1 MSERVK
7 SALNAI
13 VGFANRAPWVVL
25 GVALLIGSACW
36 WYGSHL
42 EAHTD
47 FLDLVPKDTPGY
59 RAYERQLGRV
69 GGGASLIIIAE
80 SPDRLANER
89 YIDDAY
95 QKVAAID
102 AEHEACLKPCGQD
115 PVCKAR
121 CGPKV
126 ISYIEHGTKDV
137 HKFYEDN
144 KWLYAELKDLEDADR
159 TLDHQIAIKS
169 GMVDDF
175 DDDTTPAPAPATA
188 DGGAATASDAG
199 APAAAAGD
207 GGAEA
212 GAADKNG
219 KKPALGMNEFRTRW
233 RDEADKKDDF
243 PRGYFETDDGTLAAL
258 RIITLTT
265 GTGEGASDI
274 LHDRARQIVKELNPA
289 SYNPAMRVGLAGDI
303 PNAVEEKRSIISE
316 AVWAS
321 LLALALILGGVVWY
335 YKSPWSILVIT
346 LPALMG
352 VGSAYAFA
360 MWRYG
365 YVNTAGAF
373 LGAIILGNGINYPIV
388 LLSRYREF
396 RARGQAPEEARRN
409 AVWNSM
415 RAELL
420 GASVAA
426 IAYGSLTITRSR
438 GFSQFGT
445 IGFVGMLFV
454 WLWMIPLVPALITLI
469 ERAQARLPSWMR
481 ESLPRV
487 REDDSQGFLTGFLA
501 RFTERFR
508 WPILAIGTLAT
519 VALAYKIPE
528 YVKDP
533 WEYHFDKLG
542 SKGTRHVGGANEWSA
557 KADKI
562 FGRKLNIAGAR
573 VLVDHPGQAAAV
585 RQQILEND
593 KKDPEGQLI
602 VDVKTVETLLPGD
615 AELQKKKLEVLD
627 RIRSRLTERVLFDMS
642 PQERKDLEEL
652 RPPETLTAIEGKD
665 LPDILRRR
673 FEEID
678 GTIGTLMYVQFRND
692 IGLSNGRT
700 VLRIAKTTDNVVLP
714 DGTLVH
720 TASGSTRYAEL
731 IRSMTRDAPL
741 ATIVSFGAVI
751 VVVLIA
757 THSAR
762 GAAAVLASLL
772 MGVLWMV
779 GLAAHFDLRLNFLN
793 FVALPITFGIGCEY
807 PFNIYDRSRL
817 LGGDVSAS
825 VKRVAGAVMLCSFTT
840 TVGYG
845 SLLVADNQALE
856 SFGRLAVTGEITT
869 LLCAVLVLP
878 ALLHVMRNAAA
889 KKAEA
894 ANKT

>member
-1 MSERVK
+1 MSERVR
-7 SALNAI
+7 NVFTAI
-13 VGFANRAPWVVL
+13 VNFANRSPWLVL
-25 GVALLIGSACW
+25 FVALVMGGTCW

-47 FLDLVPKDTPGY
+47 FLDLVPKDTPGFQ
-59 RAYERQLGRV
+59 AYERQLGRV
-69 GGGASLIIIAE
+69 GGGASLIVVTE
-80 SPDRLANER
+80 SPDRIANEK
-89 YIDDAY
+89 YIDAIY
-95 QKVAAID
+95 EKLGAIAAD
-102 AEHEACLKPCGQD
+102 HEACTKKCGED
-115 PVCKAR
+115 LACKAR

-126 ISYIEHGTKDV
+126 VSYIEHGTKDV

-159 TLDHQIAIKS
+159 TLDKQIAIKS
-169 GMVDDF
+169 GMVDDLES
-175 DDDTTPAPAPATA
+175 DDEPAPAPAAADGGATADAGAAVAPAPPGDAGA
-188 DGGAATASDAG
+188 DGGAA
-199 APAAAAGD
+199 
-207 GGAEA
+207 GGA
-212 GAADKNG
+212 KG
-219 KKPALGMNEFRTRW
+219 KKPALGMTSFRDRW
-233 RDEADKKDDF
+233 KADADKKDDF

-265 GTGEGASDI
+265 GSGENAADI
-274 LHDRARQIVKELNPA
+274 LHDRVRQMIRDLDPKAFHPD
-289 SYNPAMRVGLAGDI
+289 MKVGLAGDI

-321 LLALALILGGVVWY
+321 VLALVLILSGVVWY
-335 YKSPWSILVIT
+335 YRSFWSIFVIA
-346 LPALMG
+346 LPALLG

-360 MWRYG
+360 MWKYG

-396 RARGQAPEEARRN
+396 RARGQEPEDARRN
-409 AVWNSM
+409 AVWNSL

-454 WLWMIPLVPALITLI
+454 WLWMIPLVPALIVLI
-469 ERAQARLPSWMR
+469 ERAQARLPAWMR
-481 ESLPRV
+481 ESLPKI
-487 REDDSQGFLTGFLA
+487 REDDSQGWLTGFLA

-508 WPILAIGTLAT
+508 HPILVIAVIIT
-519 VALAYKIPE
+519 ALLVYKIPG
-528 YVKDP
+528 YVADP

-542 SKGTRHVGGANEWSA
+542 SKGTRHTGGANEWSA

-573 VLVDHPGQAAAV
+573 VLVDYPGQAAAV
-585 RQQILEND
+585 KKQILEND
-593 KKDPEGQLI
+593 KKDPQGTTI
-602 VDVKTVETLLPGD
+602 VDIKTVDAFLPGD

-627 RIRSRLTERVLFDMS
+627 RIRDRLTERVLFDMD
-642 PQERKDLEEL
+642 PKERKDLEDL
-652 RPPETLTAIEGKD
+652 RPPERLKELGGKD
-665 LPDILRRR
+665 LPDILRRK

-678 GTIGTLMYVQFRND
+678 GTIGTLMYIEFRHD

-700 VLRIAKTTDNVVLP
+700 VLRIAKTTDNIVLP

-731 IRSMTRDAPL
+731 IRSMTRDAPV
-741 ATIVSFGAVI
+741 ATIASFGAVI
-751 VVVLIA
+751 VVVVIA
-757 THSAR
+757 THSLR

-779 GLAAHFDLRLNFLN
+779 GIAAHTDLRLNFLN

-817 LGGDVSAS
+817 LGGDINAA
-825 VKRVAGAVMLCSFTT
+825 VKRVAGAVALCSFTT

-856 SFGRLAVTGEITT
+856 SFGRLAVCGEITT
-869 LLCAVLVLP
+869 FLCAILVLP
-878 ALLHVMRNAAA
+878 SLLHVI
-889 KKAEA
+889 KSKSGKA
-894 ANKT
+894 T

>member
-1 MSERVK
+1 MSERVRTIFT
-7 SALNAI
+7 AI
-13 VGFANRAPWVVL
+13 VHFANRSPWIVL
-25 GVALLIGSACW
+25 FAALLTGGACW

-59 RAYERQLGRV
+59 QAYERQLGRV
-69 GGGASLIIIAE
+69 GGGASLIVVAE
-80 SPDRLANER
+80 SPDRLANEK
-89 YIDDAY
+89 YIDDVYA
-95 QKVAAID
+95 KVTALA
-102 AEHEACLKPCGQD
+102 AEHETCVKKCAED
-115 PVCKAR
+115 AACKAK
-121 CGPKV
+121 CGPRV

-137 HKFYEDN
+137 QKFYADN
-144 KWLYAELKDLEDADR
+144 KWLYADLKDLEAADH
-159 TLDHQIAIKS
+159 TLDKQIALS
-169 GMVDDF
+169 GGMVENLLEDE
-175 DDDTTPAPAPATA
+175 PAPAPKAPLA
-188 DGGAATASDAG
+188 ASDAG
-199 APAAAAGD
+199 APGD
-207 GGAEA
+207 A
-212 GAADKNG
+212 GAVAEGDPDKV
-219 KKPALGMNEFRTRW
+219 KKPSLGMGDFKKRW
-233 RDEADKKDDF
+233 KEEATKHDDF
-243 PRGYFETDDGTLAAL
+243 PRGYFETEDGSIVAL

-265 GTGEGASDI
+265 GTGENASDI
-274 LHDRARQIVKELNPA
+274 LHDRAKKIIDEQKPSA
-289 SYNPAMRVGLAGDI
+289 YHPQMKAGLAGDI
-303 PNAVEEKRSIISE
+303 PNAVEEKRSIITE

-321 LLALALILGGVVWY
+321 GLALILILGGVVWY
-335 YKSPWSILVIT
+335 YRSPWSILVIA
-346 LPALMG
+346 LPALLG

-396 RARGQAPEEARRN
+396 RARGQQPEEARQN
-409 AVWNSM
+409 AVWNSL

-454 WLWMIPLVPALITLI
+454 WLWMIPLVPALLTLI

-481 ESLPRV
+481 ESLPKI
-487 REDDSQGFLTGFLA
+487 REDDSQGWFTGFLA
-501 RFTERFR
+501 RITERYR
-508 WPILAIGTLAT
+508 WPI
-519 VALAYKIPE
+519 VALFTLVTLGLSYKIPE

-542 SKGTRHVGGANEWSA
+542 SKGTRASGGANEWSS
-557 KADKI
+557 KADKV

-573 VLVDHPGQAAAV
+573 VLVDHPGQADAV
-585 RQQILEND
+585 RAKILDND
-593 KKDPEGQLI
+593 MKDPEGRVI
-602 VDVKTVETLLPGD
+602 VDVVTVDNFLPGNQD
-615 AELQKKKLEVLD
+615 VQKKKLEVLES
-627 RIRSRLTERVLFDMS
+627 IRSRLTERVLS
-642 PQERKDLEEL
+642 SVTEAERKDLEEL
-652 RPPETLTAIEGKD
+652 RPPEELKPIDGKN

-700 VLRIAKTTDNVVLP
+700 VLRIAKTTDNIVLD

-731 IRSMTRDAPL
+731 IRSMKRDAPV
-741 ATIVSFGAVI
+741 ATFASFGAVI
-751 VVVLIA
+751 LVVLIA
-757 THSAR
+757 THSLK
-762 GAAAVLASLL
+762 GAAAVIASLL

-779 GLAAHFDLRLNFLN
+779 GLAAHVDIRLNFLN

-817 LGGDVSAS
+817 LNGDVSAA

-856 SFGRLAVTGEITT
+856 SFGRLAVGGEITT
-869 LLCAVLVLP
+869 FLCAVIFLP
-878 ALLHVMRNAAA
+878 ALLFII
-889 KKAEA
+889 KS
-894 ANKT
+894 KTKLT

>member
-1 MSERVK
+1 MSERVR
-7 SALNAI
+7 AVFTAI
-13 VGFANRAPWVVL
+13 VNVANRRPWFVL
-25 GVALLIGSACW
+25 VVALLMGSACW

-59 RAYERQLGRV
+59 QAYERQLGRV
-69 GGGASLIIIAE
+69 GGGASLIVVVK
-80 SPDRLANER
+80 SPDRLANEK
-89 YIDDAY
+89 YVDDVYA
-95 QKVAAID
+95 KLSSMA
-102 AEHEACLKPCGQD
+102 AEHESCLKPCGENAA
-115 PVCKAR
+115 CKAA

-144 KWLYAELKDLEDADR
+144 KWLYADLKDLEDADR
-159 TLDHQIAIKS
+159 TLDRQIAIKS
-169 GMVDDF
+169 GMVDDLGG
-175 DDDTTPAPAPATA
+175 DDPAPAPKPAATT
-188 DGGAATASDAG
+188 DGGAAAD
-199 APAAAAGD
+199 
-207 GGAEA
+207 A
-212 GAADKNG
+212 GAADAGALG
-219 KKPALGMNEFRTRW
+219 KDGKPVNPEKKSALGMDEFRTRW
-233 RDEADKKDDF
+233 KADASKHDDF

-265 GTGEGASDI
+265 GTGEHSSDI
-274 LHDRARQIVKELNPA
+274 LHDRVKQIVKDQNPT
-289 SYNPAMRVGLAGDI
+289 SYNPEMKVGLAGDI

-321 LLALALILGGVVWY
+321 ALALVLILGGVVWY
-335 YKSPWSILVIT
+335 YRSPWSIFVIA
-346 LPALMG
+346 LPALLG

-396 RARGQAPEEARRN
+396 RARGQEPEAARHN
-409 AVWNSM
+409 AVWNSL
-415 RAELL
+415 RAELV

-469 ERAQARLPSWMR
+469 ERAQANLPKWMR
-481 ESLPRV
+481 EPLPRI
-487 REDDSQGFLTGFLA
+487 REDDSQGWLTGFLA
-501 RFTERFR
+501 RFTERYR
-508 WPILAIGTLAT
+508 WAILAVAT
-519 VALAYKIPE
+519 VITLVLFYKIPG
-528 YVKDP
+528 YVRDP

-542 SKGTRHVGGANEWSA
+542 SKGTRQAGGANEWSSN
-557 KADKI
+557 ADKI

-573 VLVDHPGQAAAV
+573 ILVDHPGQTSAV
-585 RQQILEND
+585 KAQIFAND
-593 KKDPEGQLI
+593 AKDPEGKLI
-602 VDVKTVETLLPGD
+602 VDITTVENLLPGD
-615 AELQKKKLEVLD
+615 AKLQAQKLAVLE
-627 RIRSRLTERVLFDMS
+627 RIRGRLTERVLFDMD
-642 PQERKDLEEL
+642 PDERAKLEEL
-652 RPPETLTAIEGKD
+652 RPPETLAQIEGKD
-665 LPDILRRR
+665 LPLILRRK
-673 FEEID
+673 FEEIN
-678 GTIGTLMYVQFRND
+678 GVIGTLMYVQFRND
-692 IGLSNGRT
+692 IGFSNGRT
-700 VLRIAKTTDNVVLP
+700 VLRIAKTTDNIVLP

-731 IRSMTRDAPL
+731 IRSMTRDAPV
-741 ATIVSFGAVI
+741 ATGASFVAVI
-751 VVVLIA
+751 IVVLIA
-757 THSAR
+757 THSRR

-772 MGVLWMV
+772 MGVVWMV
-779 GLAAHFDLRLNFLN
+779 GLAAYADVRLNFLN

-807 PFNIYDRSRL
+807 PFNIFDRSRL
-817 LGGDVSAS
+817 LDGDVSGA
-825 VKRVAGAVMLCSFTT
+825 VRRVGGAVMLCSFTT

-869 LLCAVLVLP
+869 LLCAILVLP
-878 ALLHVMRNAAA
+878 ALLHVIKKKPTA
-889 KKAEA
+889 KA
-894 ANKT
+894 

>member
-7 SALNAI
+7 NALNAI
-13 VGFANRAPWVVL
+13 VGFANRSPWIVL
-25 GVALLIGSACW
+25 GIALMIGSACW

-102 AEHEACLKPCGQD
+102 AEHEACVKPCGAD
-115 PVCKAR
+115 AACKER

-175 DDDTTPAPAPATA
+175 DDDTASAPAA
-188 DGGAATASDAG
+188 DAG
-199 APAAAAGD
+199 AAAAVDAGAVTVTASD

-212 GAADKNG
+212 GAADAKG

-233 RDEADKKDDF
+233 KAEADKKDDF

-274 LHDRARQIVKELNPA
+274 LHDRARQIVKDLAPA
-289 SYNPAMRVGLAGDI
+289 SYNKDMRVGLAGDI

-321 LLALALILGGVVWY
+321 VLALVLILVGVVWY

-346 LPALMG
+346 LPAFMG

-396 RARGQAPEEARRN
+396 RARGQQPEEARRN

-469 ERAQARLPSWMR
+469 ERAQAHLPSWMR

-487 REDDSQGFLTGFLA
+487 RDDDSQGFLSGFLA

-508 WPILAIGTLAT
+508 WPILAVASIATIG
-519 VALAYKIPE
+519 LAYKIPE

-615 AELQKKKLEVLD
+615 DALQKQKLEVLD

-652 RPPETLTAIEGKD
+652 RPPETLTAIEGKN

-751 VVVLIA
+751 IVVLIA
-757 THSAR
+757 THSVR

-772 MGVLWMV
+772 MGVVWMV
-779 GLAAHFDLRLNFLN
+779 GLASHADLRLNFLN

-817 LGGDVSAS
+817 LNGDVSAA

-856 SFGRLAVTGEITT
+856 SFGRLAVTGEVTT
-869 LLCAVLVLP
+869 LLCAIFVLP
-878 ALLHVMRNAAA
+878 SLLHVMRSFAAR
-889 KKAEA
+889 KK
-894 ANKT
+894 T

>member
-1 MSERVK
+1 MSERVR
-7 SALNAI
+7 AAFNAI
-13 VGFANRAPWVVL
+13 VNLANRAPWLVL
-25 GVALLIGSACW
+25 GVALIMGSACW

-47 FLDLVPKDTPGY
+47 FLDLVPKDTPGFQ
-59 RAYERQLGRV
+59 AYERQLGRV
-69 GGGASLIIIAE
+69 GGGASLIVVVK
-80 SPDRLANER
+80 SPDRLANEK
-89 YIDDAY
+89 YVDDVYA
-95 QKVAAID
+95 KLASMA
-102 AEHEACLKPCGQD
+102 AEHDACLKPCAED
-115 PVCKAR
+115 AACKAA

-144 KWLYAELKDLEDADR
+144 KWLYADLADLEDADR
-159 TLDHQIAIKS
+159 TLDRQIAIKS
-169 GMVDDF
+169 GMVDDLLG
-175 DDDTTPAPAPATA
+175 DDPPPAPKPGVPATA
-188 DGGAATASDAG
+188 D
-199 APAAAAGD
+199 
-207 GGAEA
+207 A
-212 GAADKNG
+212 GAADGGQVG
-219 KKPALGMNEFRTRW
+219 KDGKPLNPEKKSALGMDEFRTRW
-233 RDEADKKDDF
+233 KADASKHDDF

-265 GTGEGASDI
+265 GTGERSSDI
-274 LHDRARQIVKELNPA
+274 LHDRVKQIVKDQNPT
-289 SYNPAMRVGLAGDI
+289 SYNPEMKVGLAGDI
-303 PNAVEEKRSIISE
+303 PNAVEEKRSIITE

-321 LLALALILGGVVWY
+321 VLALVLILAGVVWY
-335 YKSPWSILVIT
+335 YRTPWSIFVIA
-346 LPALMG
+346 LPALLG

-396 RARGQAPEEARRN
+396 RARGQEPEDARRN
-409 AVWNSM
+409 AVWNSL

-469 ERAQARLPSWMR
+469 ERAQARLPEWMR
-481 ESLPRV
+481 EPLPKI
-487 REDDSQGFLTGFLA
+487 REDDSQGWLTGFLA
-501 RFTERFR
+501 RFTERWR
-508 WPILAIGTLAT
+508 WPILAVAT
-519 VALAYKIPE
+519 VITLGLAYKIPG

-542 SKGTRHVGGANEWSA
+542 SKGTRQSGGANEWSSN
-557 KADKI
+557 ADKI

-573 VLVDHPGQAAAV
+573 ILVDHPGQTSAV
-585 RQQILEND
+585 KAQIFAND
-593 KKDPEGQLI
+593 AKDPEGKLI
-602 VDVKTVETLLPGD
+602 VDITTVENLLPGNEKVQ
-615 AELQKKKLEVLD
+615 AQKLEVLD
-627 RIRSRLTERVLFDMS
+627 RIRSRLTERVMFDMD
-642 PQERKDLEEL
+642 PDERAKLEEL
-652 RPPETLTAIEGKD
+652 RPPETLAALEGKD
-665 LPDILRRR
+665 LPLILRRK
-673 FEEID
+673 FEEIN

-692 IGLSNGRT
+692 IGFSNGRT

-741 ATIVSFGAVI
+741 ATGASFGAVI
-751 VVVLIA
+751 IVVIIA
-757 THSAR
+757 THSRR
-762 GAAAVLASLL
+762 GAAAVLAALL
-772 MGVLWMV
+772 MGVVWMV
-779 GLAAHFDLRLNFLN
+779 GLAAHADLRLNFLN

-807 PFNIYDRSRL
+807 PFNIFDRSRL
-817 LGGDVSAS
+817 LDGDVSGA
-825 VKRVAGAVMLCSFTT
+825 VKRVGGAVMLCSFTT

-845 SLLVADNQALE
+845 SLLVADNQALA
-856 SFGRLAVTGEITT
+856 SFGRLAVCGEITT
-869 LLCAVLVLP
+869 LLCAILVLP
-878 ALLHVMRNAAA
+878 ALLHVIKKKTPAAA
-889 KKAEA
+889 KS
-894 ANKT
+894 

>member
-1 MSERVK
+1 MSERVRK
-7 SALNAI
+7 VFTAI
-13 VGFANRAPWVVL
+13 VNFANRSPWLVL
-25 GVALLIGSACW
+25 LIALLMGGACW

-59 RAYERQLGRV
+59 QAYERQLGRV
-69 GGGASLIIIAE
+69 GGGASLIVVTE
-80 SPDRLANER
+80 SPSREANEKFIDAV
-89 YIDDAY
+89 YDKLGVIAADHAACIAKCGDDA
-95 QKVAAID
+95 
-102 AEHEACLKPCGQD
+102 ACKT
-115 PVCKAR
+115 R

-126 ISYIEHGTKDV
+126 VNYIEHGTKDV

-159 TLDHQIAIKS
+159 TLDKQIAIKS
-169 GMVDDF
+169 GMVDDLDG
-175 DDDTTPAPAPATA
+175 DDPPPAP
-188 DGGAATASDAG
+188 
-199 APAAAAGD
+199 AGD
-207 GGAEA
+207 GGASASADGGAPAAPPGDA
-212 GAADKNG
+212 GADSGADSKG
-219 KKPALGMNEFRTRW
+219 KKPALGMTSFRDRW
-233 RDEADKKDDF
+233 KADADKKDDF

-265 GTGEGASDI
+265 GSGENAADI
-274 LHDRARQIVKELNPA
+274 LHDRVRQIVKDLNPPA
-289 SYNPAMRVGLAGDI
+289 FHPAMKVGLAGDI

-321 LLALALILGGVVWY
+321 VLALVLILTGVVWY
-335 YKSPWSILVIT
+335 YRSIWSIFVIA
-346 LPALMG
+346 LPALLG

-396 RARGQAPEEARRN
+396 RARGQEPEDARRN
-409 AVWNSM
+409 AVWNSL

-454 WLWMIPLVPALITLI
+454 WLWMIPLVPALIVLI

-481 ESLPRV
+481 ERLPKI
-487 REDDSQGFLTGFLA
+487 REDDSQGWLTGFIA
-501 RFTERFR
+501 RFTYRYR
-508 WPILAIGTLAT
+508 YGIIAVASVITIL
-519 VALAYKIPE
+519 LAYKIPG
-528 YVKDP
+528 YVRDP

-542 SKGTRHVGGANEWSA
+542 SKGTRHTGGANEWSG

-573 VLVDHPGQAAAV
+573 VLVDYPEQAAAV
-585 RQQILEND
+585 KAQILAND
-593 KKDPEGQLI
+593 KKDPEGTLI
-602 VDVKTVETLLPGD
+602 VDIKTVEAFLPGD
-615 AELQKKKLEVLD
+615 TELQKKKLEVLD
-627 RIRSRLTERVLFDMS
+627 RIRDRLSERVLFDME
-642 PQERKDLEEL
+642 PKERKDLEEL
-652 RPPETLTAIEGKD
+652 RPPETLKELGGKD
-665 LPDILRRR
+665 LPNILRRK
-673 FEEID
+673 FEEIN
-678 GTIGTLMYVQFRND
+678 GTIGTLMYVEFRHD

-731 IRSMTRDAPL
+731 IRSMTRDAPV
-741 ATIVSFGAVI
+741 ATIASFGAVI
-751 VVVLIA
+751 VVVVIA
-757 THSAR
+757 THSLR

-779 GLAAHFDLRLNFLN
+779 GIAAHTDLRLNFLN

-817 LGGDVSAS
+817 LGGDINAA
-825 VKRVAGAVMLCSFTT
+825 VKRVAGAVALCSFTT

-856 SFGRLAVTGEITT
+856 SFGRLAVCGEITT
-869 LLCAVLVLP
+869 FLCALFFLP
-878 ALLHVMRNAAA
+878 ALLHVI
-889 KKAEA
+889 KSKSG
-894 ANKT
+894 KVT

>member
-1 MSERVK
+1 MRMSDRFK
-7 SALNAI
+7 NFLNA
-13 VGFANRAPWVVL
+13 VVTFSNRSPWTVL
-25 GVALLIGSACW
+25 AVALLVGSACW

-69 GGGASLIIIAE
+69 GGGASLIIIVE

-102 AEHEACLKPCGQD
+102 AEHTACIKSCGED
-115 PVCKAR
+115 AACKAR

-126 ISYIEHGTKDV
+126 VSYIEHGTKDV

-159 TLDHQIAIKS
+159 TLDRQIAIKS
-169 GMVDDF
+169 GMVDDLE
-175 DDDTTPAPAPATA
+175 DDVPPAADAGAAAATDGGTA
-188 DGGAATASDAG
+188 AATDGGA
-199 APAAAAGD
+199 AAAAGD
-207 GGAEA
+207 GGA
-212 GAADKNG
+212 DKNA

-233 RDEADKKDDF
+233 KEDADKHDDF
-243 PRGYFETDDGTLAAL
+243 PRGYFETDDGTMAAL

-274 LHDRARQIVKELNPA
+274 LHDRARKIVTDLKPA
-289 SYNPAMRVGLAGDI
+289 SYHPAMRVGLAGDI

-321 LLALALILGGVVWY
+321 ALALLLILGGVVWY
-335 YKSPWSILVIT
+335 YKSPWSVFVIA

-396 RARGQAPEEARRN
+396 RARGQEPEDARRS
-409 AVWNSM
+409 AVWNSL

-469 ERAQARLPSWMR
+469 ERAQARLPPWLR
-481 ESLPRV
+481 ESLPKV
-487 REDDSQGFLTGFLA
+487 KADDSQGFLTGFLA
-501 RFTERFR
+501 RFTERYR
-508 WPILAIGTLAT
+508 WPILAVATLAT
-519 VALAYKIPE
+519 MALAYKIPN
-528 YVKDP
+528 YIKDP
-533 WEYHFDKLG
+533 WEYDFDKLG
-542 SKGTRHVGGANEWSA
+542 SKGTRHVGGANEWSF

-562 FGRKLNIAGAR
+562 FGRKFNIAGAR
-573 VLVDHPGQAAAV
+573 VLVDHPGQAAPV
-585 RQQILEND
+585 RTQILAND
-593 KKDPEGQLI
+593 AADPQGQLI
-602 VDVKTVETLLPGD
+602 VDVKTVETLLPGTP
-615 AELQKKKLEVLD
+615 EQQKQKLEVLD

-652 RPPETLTAIEGKD
+652 RPPETITAIQPKD

-678 GTIGTLMYVQFRND
+678 GTIGTLMYVEFRHD

-731 IRSMTRDAPL
+731 INSMTRDAPL
-741 ATIVSFGAVI
+741 ATIASFGAVI
-751 VVVLIA
+751 IVVLIA
-757 THSAR
+757 THSLK
-762 GAAAVLASLL
+762 GAVAVLASLL
-772 MGVLWMV
+772 MGVIWMV
-779 GLAAHFDLRLNFLN
+779 GLAAHADLRLNFLN

-817 LGGDVSAS
+817 LGGDVSAA

-856 SFGRLAVTGEITT
+856 SFGRLAVTGEVTT
-869 LLCAVLVLP
+869 FLCAVLVLP
-878 ALLHVMRNAAA
+878 ALLHVLRNTA
-889 KKAEA
+889 KP
-894 ANKT
+894 T

>member
-1 MSERVK
+1 MSERVR
-7 SALNAI
+7 AAFTAI
-13 VGFANRAPWVVL
+13 VNLANRRPWLVL
-25 GVALLIGSACW
+25 AVALLMGSACW

-59 RAYERQLGRV
+59 QAYERQLGRV
-69 GGGASLIIIAE
+69 GGGASLIVVVK
-80 SPDRLANER
+80 SPDRNANEK
-89 YIDDAY
+89 YVDDVYA
-95 QKVAAID
+95 KLASMA
-102 AEHEACLKPCGQD
+102 AEHETCVKQCGENAACTE
-115 PVCKAR
+115 A
-121 CGPKV
+121 CGPRV

-144 KWLYAELKDLEDADR
+144 KWLYADLKDLEDADR
-159 TLDHQIAIKS
+159 TLDRQIAIKS
-169 GMVDDF
+169 GMVDDLLG
-175 DDDTTPAPAPATA
+175 DDPPAPKPGLAA
-188 DGGAATASDAG
+188 GADAG
-199 APAAAAGD
+199 AAAAVGKD
-207 GGAEA
+207 GKPVNPE
-212 GAADKNG
+212 
-219 KKPALGMNEFRTRW
+219 KKSALGMDEYRTRW
-233 RDEADKKDDF
+233 KADASKHDDF

-265 GTGEGASDI
+265 GTGEHSSDI
-274 LHDRARQIVKELNPA
+274 LHDRVKQIVKDQNPS
-289 SYNPAMRVGLAGDI
+289 SYHPEMKVGLAGDI

-321 LLALALILGGVVWY
+321 ALALVLILAGVVWY
-335 YKSPWSILVIT
+335 YRSPWSIFVIA
-346 LPALMG
+346 LPALLG

-396 RARGQAPEEARRN
+396 RARGQEPEEARHN
-409 AVWNSM
+409 AVWNSL

-469 ERAQARLPSWMR
+469 ERAQAKLPSWMR
-481 ESLPRV
+481 EPLPKI
-487 REDDSQGFLTGFLA
+487 REDDSQGWLTGFLA
-501 RFTERFR
+501 RFTERYR
-508 WPILAIGTLAT
+508 WPILAVATVVTLA
-519 VALAYKIPE
+519 LSYKIPG

-542 SKGTRHVGGANEWSA
+542 SKGTRQTGGANEWSSN
-557 KADKI
+557 ADKI

-573 VLVDHPGQAAAV
+573 ILVDHPGQTSDVKA
-585 RQQILEND
+585 QIFAND
-593 KKDPEGQLI
+593 AKDPEGKLI
-602 VDVKTVETLLPGD
+602 VDITTVENLLPGD
-615 AELQKKKLEVLD
+615 ATLQAQKLEVLE
-627 RIRSRLTERVLFDMS
+627 RIRSRLTERVLFDME
-642 PQERKDLEEL
+642 PDERTKLEEL
-652 RPPETLTAIEGKD
+652 RPPETLAPIGGKD
-665 LPDILRRR
+665 LPLILRRK
-673 FEEID
+673 FEEIN

-692 IGLSNGRT
+692 IGFSNGRT
-700 VLRIAKTTDNVVLP
+700 VLRIAKTTDNIVLP

-741 ATIVSFGAVI
+741 ATGASFGAVI
-751 VVVLIA
+751 IVVLIA
-757 THSAR
+757 THSRR
-762 GAAAVLASLL
+762 GAAAVLAALL

-779 GLAAHFDLRLNFLN
+779 GIAAHADLRLNFLN
-793 FVALPITFGIGCEY
+793 FVALPITFGIGTEY
-807 PFNIYDRSRL
+807 PFNIFDRSRL
-817 LGGDVSAS
+817 LGGDVSGA
-825 VKRVAGAVMLCSFTT
+825 VKRVGGAVMLCSFTT

-856 SFGRLAVTGEITT
+856 SFGRLAVCGEITT
-869 LLCAVLVLP
+869 LLCAVIVLP
-878 ALLHVMRNAAA
+878 ALLHVIKAKTPPAKPAA
-889 KKAEA
+889 
-894 ANKT
+894 

>member
-7 SALNAI
+7 NALNAI
-13 VGFANRAPWVVL
+13 VTFANRSPWIVL
-25 GVALLIGSACW
+25 GIALLIGGSCW

-59 RAYERQLGRV
+59 QAYERQLGRV
-69 GGGASLIIIAE
+69 GGGASLIVIAE

-102 AEHEACLKPCGQD
+102 AEHEACLKPCGTD
-115 PVCKAR
+115 AACKAR

-144 KWLYAELKDLEDADR
+144 KWLYADLKDLEDADR
-159 TLDHQIAIKS
+159 TLDRQIAIKS
-169 GMVDDF
+169 GMVDDL
-175 DDDTTPAPAPATA
+175 DDDGPAAAADAGTSDGGAPAATA
-188 DGGAATASDAG
+188 ASDGGAA
-199 APAAAAGD
+199 
-207 GGAEA
+207 EA
-212 GAADKNG
+212 GADKNA

-233 RDEADKKDDF
+233 KADADKHDDF
-243 PRGYFETDDGTLAAL
+243 PRGYFETDDGTMAAL

-274 LHDRARQIVKELNPA
+274 LHDRARQIVKDLKPA
-289 SYNPAMRVGLAGDI
+289 AYHPQMRVGLAGDI

-321 LLALALILGGVVWY
+321 ALALALILAGVIWY
-335 YKSPWSILVIT
+335 YRSPWSILVIA

-360 MWRYG
+360 MVRYG

-396 RARGQAPEEARRN
+396 RARGQEPEDARRN

-469 ERAQARLPSWMR
+469 ERAQARLPPWMR

-487 REDDSQGFLTGFLA
+487 RADDSQGFLTGFLA
-501 RFTERFR
+501 RFTERYR
-508 WPILAIGTLAT
+508 WPILAIATLITIGLFA
-519 VALAYKIPE
+519 KIPT
-528 YVKDP
+528 YVQDP
-533 WEYHFDKLG
+533 WEYDFDKLG
-542 SKGTRHVGGANEWSA
+542 SKGTRHVGGANEWSG

-585 RQQILEND
+585 RAQILEND
-593 KKDPEGQLI
+593 KNDRQGQLI
-602 VDVKTVETLLPGD
+602 VDVKTVESLLPGD
-615 AELQKKKLEVLD
+615 DELQKKKLDVLE

-642 PQERKDLEEL
+642 PQERKDLEDL
-652 RPPETLTAIEGKD
+652 RPPETLTAIQAKD
-665 LPDILRRR
+665 LPDILRRK

-678 GTIGTLMYVQFRND
+678 GTIGTLMYVQFRTD
-692 IGLSNGRT
+692 IGFSNGRT

-731 IRSMTRDAPL
+731 IRSMTRDAPV
-741 ATIVSFGAVI
+741 ATFVSFGAVI
-751 VVVLIA
+751 IVVIIA
-757 THSAR
+757 THSLR

-779 GLAAHFDLRLNFLN
+779 GIAAYSDLRLNFLN

-817 LGGDVSAS
+817 LGGDVSAA

-869 LLCAVLVLP
+869 FLCAVLVLP
-878 ALLHVMRNAAA
+878 ALLHVMRGDSR
-889 KKAEA
+889 
-894 ANKT
+894 KT

>member
-1 MSERVK
+1 MPMSDRLKRFLEAVV
-7 SALNAI
+7 S
-13 VGFANRAPWVVL
+13 FSNRSPWVVL
-25 GVALLIGSACW
+25 GLALIVGSSCW

-69 GGGASLIIIAE
+69 GGGASLIIVAE

-95 QKVAAID
+95 EKVAAI
-102 AEHEACLKPCGQD
+102 ANEHEACVKACGED
-115 PVCKAR
+115 AACKTR

-126 ISYIEHGTKDV
+126 VSYIEHGTKDIR
-137 HKFYEDN
+137 KFYEDN

-159 TLDHQIAIKS
+159 TLDRQIAIKS
-169 GMVDDF
+169 GMVDDLE
-175 DDDTTPAPAPATA
+175 DDAPAPAADAGATATATDGGAAGAGAA
-188 DGGAATASDAG
+188 DGGADV
-199 APAAAAGD
+199 
-207 GGAEA
+207 
-212 GAADKNG
+212 ADKNG

-233 RDEADKKDDF
+233 KEDADKHDDF
-243 PRGYFETDDGTLAAL
+243 PRGYFETDDGTMAAL

-274 LHDRARQIVKELNPA
+274 LHDRARKIVTDLKPSA
-289 SYNPAMRVGLAGDI
+289 YHPAMRVGLAGDI

-321 LLALALILGGVVWY
+321 ALALVLILGGVVWY
-335 YKSPWSILVIT
+335 YKSPWSIFVIA

-396 RARGQAPEEARRN
+396 RARGQEPEEARRS
-409 AVWNSM
+409 AVWNSL

-454 WLWMIPLVPALITLI
+454 WLSMIPLVPALITLI
-469 ERAQARLPSWMR
+469 ERAQARLPPWMR
-481 ESLPRV
+481 ESLPKV
-487 REDDSQGFLTGFLA
+487 RADDSQGFLTGFLA
-501 RFTERFR
+501 TFTERFR
-508 WPILAIGTLAT
+508 WPILVVASVAT
-519 VALAYKIPE
+519 VLLAYKIPN

-533 WEYHFDKLG
+533 WEYDFDKLG
-542 SKGTRHVGGANEWSA
+542 SKGTRHVGGANEWSF

-573 VLVDHPGQAAAV
+573 VLVDHPGQAAPV
-585 RQQILEND
+585 RAKILQND
-593 KKDPEGQLI
+593 KEDPQGQLI
-602 VDVKTVETLLPGD
+602 VDIKTVESLLPGD
-615 AELQKKKLEVLD
+615 AELQKQKLAVLE

-652 RPPETLTAIEGKD
+652 RPPDDLSAIQPKD
-665 LPDILRRR
+665 LPDMLRRR

-678 GTIGTLMYVQFRND
+678 GTIGTLMYVEFRHD

-741 ATIVSFGAVI
+741 ATMVSFGAVI
-751 VVVLIA
+751 IVVLIA

-762 GAAAVLASLL
+762 GAAAVIASLL

-779 GLAAHFDLRLNFLN
+779 GIAAHADLRLNFLN

-817 LGGDVSAS
+817 LNGDVSAS

-878 ALLHVMRNAAA
+878 ALLHVMRNAFA
-889 KKAEA
+889 K
-894 ANKT
+894 NKP

>member
-1 MSERVK
+1 MSERLK
-7 SALNAI
+7 NALYAI
-13 VGFANRAPWVVL
+13 VAFANRAPWVVL
-25 GVALLIGSACW
+25 GVALMIGSACW

-69 GGGASLIIIAE
+69 GGGASLIIIVE

-95 QKVAAID
+95 AKVAAID
-102 AEHEACLKPCGQD
+102 AEHEACVKRCGED
-115 PVCKAR
+115 VACKGR

-144 KWLYAELKDLEDADR
+144 KWLYADLKDLEDADR
-159 TLDHQIAIKS
+159 TLDRQIAIKS
-169 GMVDDF
+169 GMVDDL
-175 DDDTTPAPAPATA
+175 DDDSTPAPAPA
-188 DGGAATASDAG
+188 
-199 APAAAAGD
+199 PAAGD
-207 GGAEA
+207 GGAAASSDAGAAPAATTAGDAGAEA
-212 GAADKNG
+212 GTADKNG
-219 KKPALGMNEFRTRW
+219 KKPALGMNEFKTRW
-233 RDEADKKDDF
+233 RAEADKKDDF

-274 LHDRARQIVKELNPA
+274 LHDRARQIIKDQNPA
-289 SYNPAMRVGLAGDI
+289 AYNPAMRVGLAGDI

-321 LLALALILGGVVWY
+321 VLALVLILGGVVWY
-335 YKSPWSILVIT
+335 YKSPWSLFVIT

-396 RARGQAPEEARRN
+396 RARGQAPEDARKN

-481 ESLPRV
+481 EPLPKV
-487 REDDSQGFLTGFLA
+487 REDDSQGFVTGFLA

-508 WPILAIGTLAT
+508 WPILAIASIAT
-519 VALAYKIPE
+519 IALAYKIPE

-585 RQQILEND
+585 RQQILDND

-602 VDVKTVETLLPGD
+602 VDIKTVDSLLPGD
-615 AELQKKKLEVLD
+615 AELQKQKLEVLD

-642 PQERKDLEEL
+642 PEERKDLEEM
-652 RPPETLTAIEGKD
+652 RPPETLTPITGQN

-741 ATIVSFGAVI
+741 ATMVSFGAVI
-751 VVVLIA
+751 IVVLIA

-762 GAAAVLASLL
+762 GAAAVIASLL

-779 GLAAHFDLRLNFLN
+779 GMAAHADLRLNFLN

-817 LGGDVSAS
+817 LNGDVSAS

-878 ALLHVMRNAAA
+878 ALLHVMRNAFA
-889 KKAEA
+889 K
-894 ANKT
+894 NKP